1 MALAQ
6 HRQGTQ
12 YKQDDR
18 TRDPRCVVK
27 GKVSWMLGGLG
38 LLVLTYILDQGC
50 DVLPTKDSLVLVA
63 DSTRG
68 KPRPGKR
75 SSRP

>member
-1 MALAQ
+1 
-6 HRQGTQ
+6 
-12 YKQDDR
+12 
-18 TRDPRCVVK
+18 
-27 GKVSWMLGGLG
+27 MLGGLG